1 MEQVSREVIMEIKF
15 NKKTNSRSFTL
26 IELLV
31 TTAQH
36 CCHFISNVC
45 TVALQSTP
53 LFLKEK
59 GSARGKEN
67 FFSREKKLSFPLAS
81 HPFTLIELLVVIAI
95 IAILASMLMPALQ
108 KARDKATLANCASN
122 LKQMGTGMRTYL
134 DDSNDLFP
142 LKKDAANVQWTW
154 PVVNGKYI
162 PGSVMVCQGMVKMM
176 DPRDVNITK
185 NWLKTYTAYS
195 ANPHGYPCYGIND
208 WICPRHLD
216 AARSQKAGHF
226 RNPSRKLL
234 FGETF
239 VQSDRDIGRYRGAI
253 VMAFREDS
261 TYKIATEN
269 HGANVTNFCWMDGH
283 VSSYSFVNPYQP
295 LAELGSS
302 SSSGDLYC
310 RYFKCD

>member
-1 MEQVSREVIMEIKF
+1 MKIHSHIAVRSAFTPIISSLFRRPADCREQEGS
-15 NKKTNSRSFTL
+15 
-26 IELLV
+26 
-31 TTAQH
+31 A
-36 CCHFISNVC
+36 
-45 TVALQSTP
+45 STP
-53 LFLKEK
+53 DTLLSLKAK
-59 GSARGKEN
+59 GR
-67 FFSREKKLSFPLAS
+67 
-81 HPFTLIELLVVIAI
+81 PFTLIELLVVIAI

-216 AARSQKAGHF
+216 ATRSQKAGHF
-226 RNPSRKLL
+226 RNPSSKLL

-302 SSSGDLYC
+302 SSSGALYC